1 MTRGRGNVER
11 DVDGD
16 SKRDSGAELFWMV
29 TRKPGCG
36 TGLAIGAC
44 EGNGAEVNITVES
57 EKKRENY
64 DCHGGL
70 SV

>member
-1 MTRGRGNVER
+1 VVTL
-11 DVDGD
+11 
-16 SKRDSGAELFWMV
+16 SGTLTETAKETAGPSYFGWSPV
-29 TRKPGCG
+29 IIKPGCG

-44 EGNGAEVNITVES
+44 KGNGAEVNITVES

>member
-29 TRKPGCG
+29 TSYNKARLWYGV
-36 TGLAIGAC
+36 
-44 EGNGAEVNITVES
+44 GNRSLQGQ
-57 EKKRENY
+57 R
-64 DCHGGL
+64 GGGEHYCR
-70 SV
+70 VGEEA